1 MLKVVDVIWITGRET
16 IGLIACESEYD
27 GMKYYIAAVPGN
39 NLEQDIEYIKD
50 WGTKVSPDIFERF
63 FSKNK

>member
-27 GMKYYIAAVPGN
+27 GMKYYMAPVTGDD
-39 NLEQDIEYIKD
+39 LEQDIEYIKE
-50 WGTKVSPDIFERF
+50 WGTKVDPDIFERF
-63 FSKNK
+63 FNRNK